1 MSADAARCTDRNLH
15 TYPVARR
22 PGPPRDQ
29 RALLLGTQLRRT
41 RWRPRPS
48 THGRVGRRG
57 THTNPA
63 ANTDRGRDG
72 PDHQQSSQ
80 HVKPCLLSFMSRGAA
95 LVAGATPM
103 AVAATAHAATT
114 RVGIIWHP
122 PLLILKMCSPGP
134 VRGSAYIQSVGVRRR
149 KGISCFPTLCLLATD
164 RNVSARGSSADRCSS
179 ATGSSTRPLEGGATM
194 RPRAAIAAR
203 PAASTSRWRLSSVRC
218 AHFFAGSRSVFL
230 RAASARCRATD
241 SSSRF
246 AGYQPSSAASS
257 ARRR

>member
-57 THTNPA
+57 THTHPA
-63 ANTDRGRDG
+63 ANADRGRDG

-95 LVAGATPM
+95 LVAGATHGCCCHGRRGHDSGSNHLASPTFDLEDL
-103 AVAATAHAATT
+103 A
-114 RVGIIWHP
+114 G
-122 PLLILKMCSPGP
+122 PGP

-164 RNVSARGSSADRCSS
+164 RNVSARG
-179 ATGSSTRPLEGGATM
+179 
-194 RPRAAIAAR
+194 
-203 PAASTSRWRLSSVRC
+203 
-218 AHFFAGSRSVFL
+218 
-230 RAASARCRATD
+230 
-241 SSSRF
+241 
-246 AGYQPSSAASS
+246 
-257 ARRR
+257 